1 MKLAAKKN
9 KILSAIMTCV
19 LAITLM
25 AGFPAVK
32 AYAASGTVY
41 SCVINRC
48 YRHPITKVIEDS
60 GGENSYATGQGMVE
74 GCVYSNGILEVTD
87 DGAYYLT
94 IRMSL
99 MDYTSGHSFQVQNV
113 GDSGW
118 STPSEIGI
126 TGNGSD
132 SNGTTAD
139 VCMRV
144 PSENCIVRGEM
155 YVEPMGRNVIFY
167 LYPSDYSEGNNTDMN
182 ATMVTESSNGTAVE
196 SSGSGSV
203 DNSGTSGNS
212 SLGSGNSSLQSS
224 GSSDKSSSSSKKLES
239 SVKEAAKSNSDSS
252 SLDTENAVNSAEG
265 LSLSTAKDGT
275 SDSNSDSGN
284 TSSGNRIFQIAL
296 AVVVTGL
303 ILLGAVSGV
312 IYFFRKNWRRW
323 GGAEDDDEQTFEK
336 SIGCPPC
343 HDHDFFSGRLC
354 RPSQGKKSSDS
365 ATQTESSTDETASS
379 KTADKKTSD
388 SKSDKDSSN
397 EDAKSLL
404 EIDDP
409 EEKAAVE
416 AAKKKVQAMKESPR
430 IIATSPATA
439 DICDKLE
446 LDLVGVCS
454 STVSTIPDRYKDVET
469 VGTAMS
475 PDMEI
480 VSSLNPDW
488 ILSPVSLQS
497 DLQPKYEAIDTD
509 WAFLNLRSVPGMYRS
524 IQELGE
530 IFDREDQAQKLVD
543 EFTEFYDDY
552 KKKNEGKDHPKVMI
566 LMGLPGSYIIAT
578 PNSYVGSLVE
588 LAGGENVYSDTDQEF
603 LTVNTEDMKTKEPD
617 IILRAA
623 HALPD
628 QVVEMFNKDFAEN
641 DIWQHFDAVKN
652 GRVYDLTYEYFG
664 MSATFKYPQ
673 ALEEL
678 QPILYPESDEDS
690 AKAKETS
697 DNAQKKAKD
706 SDATEKY
713 NEQQS
718 KQKGEDR

>member
-212 SLGSGNSSLQSS
+212 SLGSGNSSL
-224 GSSDKSSSSSKKLES
+224 
-239 SVKEAAKSNSDSS
+239 
-252 SLDTENAVNSAEG
+252 DTENAVNSAEG

-323 GGAEDDDEQTFEK
+323 GGAEDDDE
-336 SIGCPPC
+336 
-343 HDHDFFSGRLC
+343 
-354 RPSQGKKSSDS
+354 
-365 ATQTESSTDETASS
+365 
-379 KTADKKTSD
+379 
-388 SKSDKDSSN
+388 
-397 EDAKSLL
+397 
-404 EIDDP
+404 
-409 EEKAAVE
+409 
-416 AAKKKVQAMKESPR
+416 
-430 IIATSPATA
+430 
-439 DICDKLE
+439 
-446 LDLVGVCS
+446 
-454 STVSTIPDRYKDVET
+454 
-469 VGTAMS
+469 
-475 PDMEI
+475 
-480 VSSLNPDW
+480 
-488 ILSPVSLQS
+488 
-497 DLQPKYEAIDTD
+497 
-509 WAFLNLRSVPGMYRS
+509 
-524 IQELGE
+524 
-530 IFDREDQAQKLVD
+530 
-543 EFTEFYDDY
+543 
-552 KKKNEGKDHPKVMI
+552 
-566 LMGLPGSYIIAT
+566 
-578 PNSYVGSLVE
+578 
-588 LAGGENVYSDTDQEF
+588 
-603 LTVNTEDMKTKEPD
+603 
-617 IILRAA
+617 
-623 HALPD
+623 
-628 QVVEMFNKDFAEN
+628 
-641 DIWQHFDAVKN
+641 
-652 GRVYDLTYEYFG
+652 
-664 MSATFKYPQ
+664 
-673 ALEEL
+673 
-678 QPILYPESDEDS
+678 
-690 AKAKETS
+690 
-697 DNAQKKAKD
+697 
-706 SDATEKY
+706 
-713 NEQQS
+713 
-718 KQKGEDR
+718 

>member
-41 SCVINRC
+41 SCAINRC
-48 YRHPITKVIEDS
+48 YAHPVTGVIEDS
-60 GGENSYATGQGMVE
+60 GGESSYATGQGMVE

-182 ATMVTESSNGTAVE
+182 ATMLTESSNGTAAE
-196 SSGSGSV
+196 SGGSGSV
-203 DNSGTSGNS
+203 DNSGSTSSGNS

-323 GGAEDDDEQTFEK
+323 GGAEDDDE
-336 SIGCPPC
+336 
-343 HDHDFFSGRLC
+343 
-354 RPSQGKKSSDS
+354 
-365 ATQTESSTDETASS
+365 
-379 KTADKKTSD
+379 
-388 SKSDKDSSN
+388 
-397 EDAKSLL
+397 
-404 EIDDP
+404 
-409 EEKAAVE
+409 
-416 AAKKKVQAMKESPR
+416 
-430 IIATSPATA
+430 
-439 DICDKLE
+439 
-446 LDLVGVCS
+446 
-454 STVSTIPDRYKDVET
+454 
-469 VGTAMS
+469 
-475 PDMEI
+475 
-480 VSSLNPDW
+480 
-488 ILSPVSLQS
+488 
-497 DLQPKYEAIDTD
+497 
-509 WAFLNLRSVPGMYRS
+509 
-524 IQELGE
+524 
-530 IFDREDQAQKLVD
+530 
-543 EFTEFYDDY
+543 
-552 KKKNEGKDHPKVMI
+552 
-566 LMGLPGSYIIAT
+566 
-578 PNSYVGSLVE
+578 
-588 LAGGENVYSDTDQEF
+588 
-603 LTVNTEDMKTKEPD
+603 
-617 IILRAA
+617 
-623 HALPD
+623 
-628 QVVEMFNKDFAEN
+628 
-641 DIWQHFDAVKN
+641 
-652 GRVYDLTYEYFG
+652 
-664 MSATFKYPQ
+664 
-673 ALEEL
+673 
-678 QPILYPESDEDS
+678 
-690 AKAKETS
+690 
-697 DNAQKKAKD
+697 
-706 SDATEKY
+706 
-713 NEQQS
+713 
-718 KQKGEDR
+718 

>member
-303 ILLGAVSGV
+303 ILLGAVSAV

-323 GGAEDDDEQTFEK
+323 GGAEDDDE
-336 SIGCPPC
+336 
-343 HDHDFFSGRLC
+343 
-354 RPSQGKKSSDS
+354 
-365 ATQTESSTDETASS
+365 
-379 KTADKKTSD
+379 
-388 SKSDKDSSN
+388 
-397 EDAKSLL
+397 
-404 EIDDP
+404 
-409 EEKAAVE
+409 
-416 AAKKKVQAMKESPR
+416 
-430 IIATSPATA
+430 
-439 DICDKLE
+439 
-446 LDLVGVCS
+446 
-454 STVSTIPDRYKDVET
+454 
-469 VGTAMS
+469 
-475 PDMEI
+475 
-480 VSSLNPDW
+480 
-488 ILSPVSLQS
+488 
-497 DLQPKYEAIDTD
+497 
-509 WAFLNLRSVPGMYRS
+509 
-524 IQELGE
+524 
-530 IFDREDQAQKLVD
+530 
-543 EFTEFYDDY
+543 
-552 KKKNEGKDHPKVMI
+552 
-566 LMGLPGSYIIAT
+566 
-578 PNSYVGSLVE
+578 
-588 LAGGENVYSDTDQEF
+588 
-603 LTVNTEDMKTKEPD
+603 
-617 IILRAA
+617 
-623 HALPD
+623 
-628 QVVEMFNKDFAEN
+628 
-641 DIWQHFDAVKN
+641 
-652 GRVYDLTYEYFG
+652 
-664 MSATFKYPQ
+664 
-673 ALEEL
+673 
-678 QPILYPESDEDS
+678 
-690 AKAKETS
+690 
-697 DNAQKKAKD
+697 
-706 SDATEKY
+706 
-713 NEQQS
+713 
-718 KQKGEDR
+718 

>member
-41 SCVINRC
+41 SCTINRC
-48 YRHPITKVIEDS
+48 YAHPVTGVIEDS
-60 GGENSYATGQGMVE
+60 GGESSYATGQGMVE

-132 SNGTTAD
+132 STGTTAD

-323 GGAEDDDEQTFEK
+323 GGAEDDDE
-336 SIGCPPC
+336 
-343 HDHDFFSGRLC
+343 
-354 RPSQGKKSSDS
+354 
-365 ATQTESSTDETASS
+365 
-379 KTADKKTSD
+379 
-388 SKSDKDSSN
+388 
-397 EDAKSLL
+397 
-404 EIDDP
+404 
-409 EEKAAVE
+409 
-416 AAKKKVQAMKESPR
+416 
-430 IIATSPATA
+430 
-439 DICDKLE
+439 
-446 LDLVGVCS
+446 
-454 STVSTIPDRYKDVET
+454 
-469 VGTAMS
+469 
-475 PDMEI
+475 
-480 VSSLNPDW
+480 
-488 ILSPVSLQS
+488 
-497 DLQPKYEAIDTD
+497 
-509 WAFLNLRSVPGMYRS
+509 
-524 IQELGE
+524 
-530 IFDREDQAQKLVD
+530 
-543 EFTEFYDDY
+543 
-552 KKKNEGKDHPKVMI
+552 
-566 LMGLPGSYIIAT
+566 
-578 PNSYVGSLVE
+578 
-588 LAGGENVYSDTDQEF
+588 
-603 LTVNTEDMKTKEPD
+603 
-617 IILRAA
+617 
-623 HALPD
+623 
-628 QVVEMFNKDFAEN
+628 
-641 DIWQHFDAVKN
+641 
-652 GRVYDLTYEYFG
+652 
-664 MSATFKYPQ
+664 
-673 ALEEL
+673 
-678 QPILYPESDEDS
+678 
-690 AKAKETS
+690 
-697 DNAQKKAKD
+697 
-706 SDATEKY
+706 
-713 NEQQS
+713 
-718 KQKGEDR
+718 